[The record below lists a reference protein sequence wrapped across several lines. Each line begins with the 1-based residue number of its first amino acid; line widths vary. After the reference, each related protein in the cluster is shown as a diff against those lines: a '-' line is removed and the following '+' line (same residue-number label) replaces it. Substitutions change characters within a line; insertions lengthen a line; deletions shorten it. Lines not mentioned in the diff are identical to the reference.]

1 LADAGFGVVHHFEE
15 AGAGEGVT
23 LGRGLEFDTP
33 GARQCFPYE
42 PPAAQELDR
51 WTRNVRLAGAWRL
64 ITTGSA
70 RTARW
75 VI

>member
-1 LADAGFGVVHHFEE
+1 
-15 AGAGEGVT
+15 VT